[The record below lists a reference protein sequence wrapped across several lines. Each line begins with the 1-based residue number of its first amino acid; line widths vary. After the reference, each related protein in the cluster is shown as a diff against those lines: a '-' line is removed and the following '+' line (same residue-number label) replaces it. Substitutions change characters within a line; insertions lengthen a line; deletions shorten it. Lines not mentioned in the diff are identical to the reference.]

1 VNGGGLQ
8 IKRIKVNIVMGTR
21 PEIIK
26 LSMLAGLSDKKIK
39 YTITY
44 TGQHSELGLD
54 LLKTFKLKPNY
65 VLTTFKS
72 GQNLNSLNSK
82 IYLEYANLLQQE
94 KFDAVI
100 VQGDTNSAVMASLS
114 AFYHKTPIIHIEAG
128 LRSHNLMRPFPEE
141 ANRKIIDQI
150 SKIHFCPT
158 SVSKQNLIREGI
170 GSENIYVIGNTGLDA
185 LKKAVESVSIINLE
199 KIDVLVTLHR
209 RENWGINLHNV
220 LKGIDKLS
228 KKYGFLRFKF
238 VTHPNPEL
246 NKKVYTFFNQSKN
259 VEVSKP
265 LPYKSMINAIRC
277 SEIVITDSGGI
288 QEECVFLGK
297 KIMIIREE
305 SDRPEGLKFKWVSL
319 TKLDE
324 FEIIKSFEE
333 LSLMRNPKKGSN
345 VYGDGESSRRIHKVI
360 SRII

>member
-1 VNGGGLQ
+1 
-8 IKRIKVNIVMGTR
+8 M
-21 PEIIK
+21 
-26 LSMLAGLSDKKIK
+26 SDKKIK
-39 YTITY
+39 YSITY
-44 TGQHSELGLD
+44 TGQHSGLGLD
-54 LLKTFKLKPNY
+54 LLKTFQLEPNY
-65 VLTTFKS
+65 VLTTFKA

-94 KFDAVI
+94 KFNAVM
-100 VQGDTNSAVMASLS
+100 VQGDTSSAAMASLA
-114 AFYHKTPIIHIEAG
+114 AFYHKIPIIHIEAG

-141 ANRKIIDQI
+141 ANRKIIGQI

-158 SVSKQNLIREGI
+158 SVSKQNLIHEGI
-170 GSENIYVIGNTGLDA
+170 SSDHLYVIGNTGLDA
-185 LKKAVESVSIINLE
+185 LKKAVDSLSKINLE

-209 RENWGINLHNV
+209 RENWGINLANV

-228 KKYGFLRFKF
+228 KKYDYLRFKF
-238 VTHPNPEL
+238 VTHPNPAL
-246 NKKVYTFFNQSKN
+246 NNKVYKFFNQSKN
-259 VEVSKP
+259 VEVSEP
-265 LPYKSMINAIRC
+265 LPYKSMINAIRS

-305 SDRPEGLKFKWVSL
+305 SDRPEGLKFKWVTL

-324 FEIIKSFEE
+324 FEIVKSFDE
-333 LSLMRNPKKGSN
+333 LFLLRNPKKGSTI
-345 VYGDGESSRRIHKVI
+345 YGDGESSKKIHKII

>member
-1 VNGGGLQ
+1 
-8 IKRIKVNIVMGTR
+8 
-21 PEIIK
+21 
-26 LSMLAGLSDKKIK
+26 LSDKKIK
-39 YTITY
+39 YSITY

-54 LLKTFKLKPNY
+54 LLKTFQLEPNY
-65 VLTTFKS
+65 VLTTFKA

-94 KFDAVI
+94 KFNAVM
-100 VQGDTNSAVMASLS
+100 VQGDTSSAAMASLA
-114 AFYHKTPIIHIEAG
+114 AFYHKIPIIHVEAG

-141 ANRKIIDQI
+141 ANRKIIAQI

-158 SVSKQNLIREGI
+158 SVSKQNLIHEGI
-170 GSENIYVIGNTGLDA
+170 GSDHLYVIGNTGLDA
-185 LKKAVESVSIINLE
+185 LKKAVDSVSKINFE

-209 RENWGINLHNV
+209 RENWGINLDNV

-228 KKYGFLRFKF
+228 KKYDYLRFKF

-246 NKKVYTFFNQSKN
+246 NNKVYKFFNQSKN
-259 VEVSKP
+259 VEVSEP
-265 LPYKSMINAIRC
+265 LPYKSMINAIRS

-297 KIMIIREE
+297 KIIIIREE
-305 SDRPEGLKFKWVSL
+305 SDRPEGLKFKWVTL
-319 TKLDE
+319 TKLDG
-324 FEIIKSFEE
+324 FEIVKSFDK
-333 LSLMRNPKKGSN
+333 LFLLRNPKKGSTI
-345 VYGDGESSRRIHKVI
+345 YGDGESSKKIHKII